1 MESPRHRQTLEVAF
15 GDTDASGWVHF
26 PNIFRY
32 VELAEHT
39 FLSSRGIVVFDRNE
53 GGWPRVNVSAD
64 FKRPL
69 QLGDRIEVLL
79 GISRIGAA
87 SVTWDFEV
95 IGGDGELAASGSMT
109 TVRVGADGKPQ
120 ILSEGERV
128 KLESLNFQPQMNADE
143 RE

>member
-39 FLSSRGIVVFDRNE
+39 FLSSRGIIVFDRNE

-87 SVTWDFEV
+87 SVTWDFEI
-95 IGGDGELAASGSMT
+95 IGSDGELAASGSMT
-109 TVRVGADGKPQ
+109 TVRVGPDGKPK
-120 ILSEGERV
+120 ILSE
-128 KLESLNFQPQMNADE
+128 DE
-143 RE
+143 RANLEGR